1 MKVLLTTLNARYIH
15 SSLAVRYLEK
25 ACRKKGYQLS
35 VAEFTI
41 NDHPDKITAAI
52 FQSSADVVA
61 FSCYIW
67 NIAMT
72 LEIADRLKQ
81 VRPESLIILGG
92 PEVSFEADSMLAGNK
107 QIDYIISGEGEAA
120 LPELL
125 AAIKKGC
132 FEPEGIEGLVYRQGS
147 KIQINGIRKPAGDP
161 GLLPFPYEQRDL
173 QQLSDKIIYYES
185 ARGCPFNCS
194 YCLSS
199 TVQGVRYL
207 PLERVK
213 KELLFLIEN
222 EVKLVKFVD
231 RSFNSRKERAMA
243 IFRFLVEHKR
253 KTTFHF
259 EVTAHLLDQ
268 EIIDY
273 LSSVPDSLFQ
283 FEIGVQSTN
292 PTTLRVIERTGGF
305 KQIKDKIEKLKE
317 GGKVNLHLDLI
328 AGLPGEDYQSLQRS
342 FNDVFHLKPDQLQ
355 LGFLKLL
362 KGTRIRKEAAQYGYK
377 YSNSPPYEVL
387 ENNSLTYQEII
398 QLKGIAGI
406 LNKYYNSAAFEKSLN
421 YLITNNYQSAFDFFA
436 DLSAFFV
443 SKGLEQ
449 FMHSRPSL
457 YDILFDF
464 YRFTIKQGLQIF
476 REYLKFDLLLNNRG
490 VKLPVWAS
498 RGYLPSF
505 KEKRSAFLRNRAI
518 IQRYFP
524 DLNNQS
530 PDQIIKQLSF
540 AVFSLDVLGDSAVT
554 DGEQLTVVMFDHINK
569 RVFNVSRDFISQI

>member
-25 ACRKKGYQLS
+25 ACRKKGYQLA

-67 NIAMT
+67 NIVMT
-72 LEIADRLKQ
+72 LEIADRLKK
-81 VRPESLIILGG
+81 VRPESLIVLGG
-92 PEVSFEADSMLAGNK
+92 PEVSFEAGSMLEGNK

-132 FEPEGIEGLVYRQGS
+132 LEPEQIKGLVYR
-147 KIQINGIRKPAGDP
+147 KDNIVQINGIRKPACDP
-161 GLLPFPYEQRDL
+161 DLLPFPYEQRDL
-173 QQLSDKIIYYES
+173 QHLSDKIIYYES
-185 ARGCPFNCS
+185 ARGCPYNCS

-199 TVQGVRYL
+199 TGQGVRYL

-213 KELLFLIEN
+213 KELLFFIEN
-222 EVKLVKFVD
+222 EVRLVKFVD

-243 IFRFLVEHKR
+243 IFRFLVEHK
-253 KTTFHF
+253 KNTTFHF
-259 EVTAHLLDQ
+259 EVTAHLLDR

-273 LSSVPDSLFQ
+273 LSSVPDRLFQ

-292 PTTLRVIERTGGF
+292 PTTLRLIDRKSGFKRIKGNIER
-305 KQIKDKIEKLKE
+305 LKE

-328 AGLPGEDYQSLQRS
+328 AGLPDEDYQSLQKS
-342 FNDVFHLKPDQLQ
+342 FNDVFQLKPDQLQ

-362 KGTRIRKEAAQYGYK
+362 KGTKIRKEAEQYGYK
-377 YSNSPPYEVL
+377 YSTSPPYEVL
-387 ENNSLTYQEII
+387 KNNSLTYQEII
-398 QLKGIAGI
+398 KLKGIASI

-421 YLITNNYQSAFDFFA
+421 YLIANNYQSAFNFFA

-443 SKGLEQ
+443 SKGLDQ
-449 FMHSRPSL
+449 FMHSRASL

-464 YRFTIKQGLQIF
+464 YLFKIKQDFKIF
-476 REYLKFDLLLNNRG
+476 REYLTFDLLLNNRG
-490 VKLPVWAS
+490 VKLPGWAN
-498 RGYLPSF
+498 RDYLPSF
-505 KEKRSAFLRNRAI
+505 KEKRSSFLRNRVT
-518 IQRYFP
+518 IQRYLP

-530 PDQIIKQLSF
+530 SDQIIKQLSF
-540 AVFSLDVLGDSAVT
+540 AVFSLDILGDLAVT
-554 DGEQLTVVMFDHINK
+554 GGKQLTVVMFDHVNK
-569 RVFNVSRDFISQI
+569 RAFNVSKDFIATT

>member
-92 PEVSFEADSMLAGNK
+92 PEVSFEAGSMLAGNK

-132 FEPEGIEGLVYRQGS
+132 FELDGIEGLAYRQGN
-147 KIQINGIRKPAGDP
+147 KIKMNGIRTPACDP
-161 GLLPFPYEQRDL
+161 DLLPFPYEQRDL

-199 TVQGVRYL
+199 TDQGVRYL

-259 EVTAHLLDQ
+259 EVTAHLLDR

-292 PTTLRVIERTGGF
+292 PATLRLIERTGGF
-305 KQIKDKIEKLKE
+305 KQIKGKIEKLKE
-317 GGKVNLHLDLI
+317 GGKVNLHLDMI

-377 YSNSPPYEVL
+377 YSNNPPYEVL
-387 ENNSLTYQEII
+387 ENNFLTYQEII

-421 YLITNNYQSAFDFFA
+421 YLITNNYQSAFGFFA

-443 SKGLEQ
+443 SKGLDQ

-464 YRFTIKQGLQIF
+464 YRFTIKQDLKIF

-490 VKLPVWAS
+490 VKLPVWANQ
-498 RGYLPSF
+498 GYLPSF

-540 AVFSLDVLGDSAVT
+540 AVFSLDVLGDSTVT
-554 DGEQLTVVMFDHINK
+554 DGKQLTVVMFDHVNK